1 MEENNNF
8 PENISLSIIDE
19 KPELTTLVA
28 ATEMQNSSQSFLS
41 NKILSKLSKGYT
53 LCTVLKVISYSLN
66 ETSFILPY
74 CLRKLGIIP
83 FIIFL
88 VFLSLS
94 SLYIFYL
101 LIDLLVKFN
110 IFQDCHPKIQEKT
123 NKVLNI
129 IYYIVNIIYHIL
141 VLIFQNYFYLSLLLR
156 ILSFFDIK
164 MDNEFHEKIIIL
176 SLSLIILEFPLS
188 FIKYFQRPD
197 LLYII
202 FTSLIIVLNIIALVF
217 VITIKSI
224 KEVELIKVNLF
235 ESLSNNYFTCFSI
248 IMTVI
253 GWQNQIS
260 KKLEDF
266 KIKTT
271 KRFYKVIYLFF
282 IIQIFL
288 ILFICFSSAPLIS
301 DSTDVIIFL
310 LDYKNLN
317 IGHILII
324 QIMSIIFGILI
335 HIIISHH
342 MHLIQENMLL
352 ILGLTVYKNSS
363 NDFKINKYFLIS
375 FNLIILLISNIIS
388 LLINDI
394 SLIIILCGGIF
405 LPIINFLF
413 PTILYY
419 LLVSK
424 NSLISLFG
432 WVISLSI
439 IILGVI
445 SFISKFF

>member
-8 PENISLSIIDE
+8 LENTSLSIIDE

-28 ATEMQNSSQSFLS
+28 ATEMQNNSQSFLS
-41 NKILSKLSKGYT
+41 NKILSKLSRGYT
-53 LCTVLKVISYSLN
+53 LCTVLKVVSYSLN

-74 CLRKLGIIP
+74 CLRKLGVIP
-83 FIIFL
+83 FIGFL
-88 VFLSLS
+88 IILSLS

-101 LIDLLVKFN
+101 LIDLLIKFN
-110 IFQDCHPKIQEKT
+110 LFNDCHPKIQEKT
-123 NKVLNI
+123 NKVFNI
-129 IYYIVNIIYHIL
+129 IYYIINIIYHIL
-141 VLIFQNYFYLSLLLR
+141 VLIFQNYFYLSLFLR
-156 ILSFFDIK
+156 ILSFFEIK

-217 VITIKSI
+217 VISIKSF

-282 IIQIFL
+282 IIQICL
-288 ILFICFSSAPLIS
+288 ILFICFVSTPLIS

-324 QIMSIIFGILI
+324 QIMSIIIGLLI

-342 MHLIQENMLL
+342 MQLIQENMLL
-352 ILGLTVYKNSS
+352 ILGLTIYKNLS

-394 SLIIILCGGIF
+394 SLIIILYGGIF
-405 LPIINFLF
+405 STIINYLF

-424 NSLISLFG
+424 NSIISLMG
-432 WVISLSI
+432 WVISLAI
-439 IILGVI
+439 ILLGVI